1 MAIDHNQAN
10 EYLNKLGA
18 TDNREKLRERL
29 LPKKNSDLTQA
40 KRVPRNPHV
49 NAESVIQRWEVIDA
63 ESVPNPALLDDRT
76 RQEMDCYERNIENF
90 IGTLKMPVG
99 IAGPLRVNGLH
110 AQGDYYIPLATTE
123 AALVASYNR
132 GAQLISRAGGATSMV
147 LSQGVS
153 RAPGFA
159 FKSIVDAGEFIA
171 WLSPQFETFKEI
183 AAKTT
188 AHGSLT
194 DIRVTLEGNHVYVGF
209 TYTTGDAAGQ
219 NMVTIATNEVYTYI
233 LAQSPVKPEYSFLE
247 ANLSGDKKASA
258 LSFLS
263 VRGKKVTTEVVLSES
278 LVKRMLHTTPKRMT
292 DYWRMSAMGGVLSGT
307 IGVQGH
313 YANGLAA
320 LYIACGQDA
329 ACVSESS
336 VGVTRFELLE
346 DNSLYASVTMP
357 NLIVGTVGGG
367 TGLPSQ
373 KACLDIMQLAGQ
385 GKAMAFAEVCATVCL
400 AGELSIIGALCA
412 GHFSRAHQQLARGRD
427 VNTKND
433 DNDKSDSRDNDR
445 SDS

>member
-10 EYLNKLGA
+10 EYLKKLNA
-18 TDNREKLRERL
+18 AQSIEHLRERL
-29 LPKKNSDLTQA
+29 APKKDQEDAVA
-40 KRVPRNPHV
+40 KRVPRNPYITPEQV
-49 NAESVIQRWEVIDA
+49 QKRWDIIDPG
-63 ESVPNPALLDDRT
+63 SDVQDQLLDDLT
-76 RQEMDCYERNIENF
+76 LSQMEGYQRNIENF
-90 IGTLKMPVG
+90 IGTVKMPIG
-99 IAGPLRVNGLH
+99 IAGPMRVNGLH
-110 AQGDYYIPLATTE
+110 SQGDYYIPLATTE

-132 GAQLISRAGGATSMV
+132 GAQLITRAGGATAMV

-159 FKSIVDAGEFIA
+159 FKTVVDAGAFIA
-171 WLSPQFETFKEI
+171 WLTPQFEKFKEI
-183 AAKTT
+183 ASATT
-188 AHGSLT
+188 SHGLLI
-194 DIRVTLEGNHVYVGF
+194 DVKVTLEGNHVYVSF
-209 TYTTGDAAGQ
+209 TYNTGDAAGQ
-219 NMVTIATNEVYTYI
+219 NMVTIATNEIYTYI
-233 LAQSPVKPEYSFLE
+233 LEQSPVKPEYSFLE
-247 ANLSGDKKASA
+247 ANFSGDKKASA
-258 LSFLS
+258 LSFLT
-263 VRGKKVTTEVVLSES
+263 VRGKKVTTEVVLSEK
-278 LVKRMLHTTPKRMT
+278 LVKRVLHTTPQRMI

-336 VGVTRFELLE
+336 VGVTRFELTE

-373 KACLDIMQLAGQ
+373 KACLDVMGLAGS
-385 GKAMAFAEVCATVCL
+385 GNALAFAEVCATVCL

-412 GHFSRAHQQLARGRD
+412 GHFSRAHQQLARGRQTD
-427 VNTKND
+427 EK
-433 DNDKSDSRDNDR
+433 
-445 SDS
+445 

>member
-10 EYLNKLGA
+10 DYLKKLGA
-18 TDNREKLRERL
+18 AKGIEELRKRL
-29 LPKKNSDLTQA
+29 SPKSAEDSDSV
-40 KRVPRNPHV
+40 KRVPRNPHISP
-49 NAESVIQRWEVIDA
+49 ESVEKRWQVMSKG
-63 ESVPNPALLDDRT
+63 ESTEQNLLDEKT
-76 RQEMDCYERNIENF
+76 QQEMNCYERNIENF
-90 IGTLKMPVG
+90 IGTVKMPVG

-132 GAQLISRAGGATSMV
+132 GAQLISRAGGASSMV
-147 LSQGVS
+147 VSQGVS

-159 FKSIVDAGEFIA
+159 FESVIDAGAFIA
-171 WLSPQFETFKEI
+171 WVSPQFEKFKQI
-183 AAKTT
+183 AKTTT

-194 DIRVTLEGNHVYVGF
+194 DIKVTLEGNHVYIGF
-209 TYTTGDAAGQ
+209 TFETGDAAGQ
-219 NMVTIATNEVYTYI
+219 NMVTIATNEIYTYI
-233 LAQSPVKPEYSFLE
+233 LEQSPITPEYSFLE

-263 VRGKKVTTEVVLSES
+263 VRGKKVTTEVVLPEK
-278 LVKRMLHTTPKRMT
+278 LVKRVLHTTPQRMT
-292 DYWRMSAMGGVLSGT
+292 DYWRMSAIGGVLSGT

-336 VGVTRFELLE
+336 VGVTRFELQA

-373 KACLDIMQLAGQ
+373 RACLDIMGLAGT
-385 GKAMAFAEVCATVCL
+385 GHAMAFAEVCASVCL

-427 VNTKND
+427 AGS
-433 DNDKSDSRDNDR
+433 DK
-445 SDS
+445 